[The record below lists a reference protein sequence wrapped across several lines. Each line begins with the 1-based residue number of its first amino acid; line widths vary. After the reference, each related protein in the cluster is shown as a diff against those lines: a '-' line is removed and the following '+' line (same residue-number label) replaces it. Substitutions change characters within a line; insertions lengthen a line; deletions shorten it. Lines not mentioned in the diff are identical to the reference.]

1 LLSRIRKLRAVTGAG
16 IYAKALVLRASR
28 TGSPEL
34 AKSMAED
41 LIAYA
46 GLRAML
52 WPAERA
58 EQDDDPNPAA

>member
-1 LLSRIRKLRAVTGAG
+1 LLSRIRKLRALTGAG
-16 IYAKALVLRASR
+16 NAKALVLRASR
-28 TGSPEL
+28 TESPEL